1 MDTKYAIPCGTPV
14 GIYLKSDGIMVI
26 GTGDITKKD
35 GMIVE
40 PAFGVLQSGDYI
52 EAFNG
57 TPLKDKEALV
67 TELNK
72 NGTSEAVLA
81 VRRGDQEI
89 EAVSYTHLKEMN
101 ISLLEPIGVP
111 EEMINSL
118 AEGLRKEGHVF
129 TYYDTKTTDVE
140 ELKRRSAGQEI
151 VMIANNPYPDEV
163 VQSSDS
169 LKAIAVAFTGIDHVG
184 LAACRE
190 KNIQVLNCRCV

>member
-1 MDTKYAIPCGTPV
+1 
-14 GIYLKSDGIMVI
+14 
-26 GTGDITKKD
+26 
-35 GMIVE
+35 
-40 PAFGVLQSGDYI
+40 
-52 EAFNG
+52 
-57 TPLKDKEALV
+57 
-67 TELNK
+67 
-72 NGTSEAVLA
+72 
-81 VRRGDQEI
+81 
-89 EAVSYTHLKEMN
+89 MN

-190 KNIQVLNCRCV
+190 KNIQVLNCAGYSNQSVAELAVGMAVTVMRKILEGDFAVRNGRTSEGLVGTEICGRTVGIVGCGQIGFKTARLFKAFGAEVLA